1 MNSRER
7 VLAHLDGRPVDRLP
21 FMPITMQ
28 FAADLLG
35 AKYRD
40 YETDHRVL
48 AEGQI
53 RVAEQFGFDYVNT
66 MSDPGREAADCG
78 ARVEYFEHLP
88 AAIIESEPLLA
99 DRTALASLRM
109 PDPLGGG
116 RMQNGING
124 IALLKERVGRDVMV
138 EGWIEGPCAE
148 GVDLRG
154 MNNLML
160 DFHDDPAFVRDLFDF
175 CVEMELRFAKVQ
187 IQAGADVIGIGDAA
201 VSLVGP
207 RIYREFIWP
216 YEKKLIDGVRAMGGV
231 ARLHICGNTRACLAG
246 MGELGCAVVDL
257 DYLAPVAEGR
267 TKMGPGQI
275 ILGNIDPVSVLR
287 DGSPES
293 VTAAIAQCHRDA
305 GSRFIVGAG
314 CEVTR
319 DTAHANLLA
328 LRDYARSH
336 RPEAVPTVG

>member
-28 FAADLLG
+28 FAVDLIG
-35 AKYRD
+35 ARYLD

-53 RVAEQFGFDYVNT
+53 RVAEKFGFDYVNT

-78 ARVEYFEHLP
+78 AKIEYFEYQP
-88 AAIIESEPLLA
+88 AAIKEGTPLLEA
-99 DRTALASLRM
+99 RTSLASLRI

-116 RMQNGING
+116 RMHNGVRSV
-124 IALLKERVGRDVMV
+124 ALLKERVGKDLVV

-148 GVDLRG
+148 AVDLRG

-160 DFHDDPAFVRDLFDF
+160 DFHDDPAFVRDLFAF
-175 CVEMELRFAKVQ
+175 CVEMELKFAKVQ
-187 IQAGADVIGIGDAA
+187 IEAGADVIGIGDAA

-207 RIYREFIWP
+207 RIYKEFIWP
-216 YEKKLIDGVRAMGGV
+216 YEKQLVDGVRAMGAL

-246 MGELGCAVVDL
+246 MGQLGCAVVDL
-257 DYLAPVAEGR
+257 DYLSPVADGR
-267 TKMGPGQI
+267 ARMGPGQV

-287 DGSPES
+287 NGTPDSI
-293 VTAAIAQCHRDA
+293 TTAIAECHRAA
-305 GSRFIVGAG
+305 GDRFIVGAG
-314 CEVTR
+314 CEVVR
-319 DTAHANLLA
+319 DTAHENILA

-336 RPEAVPTVG
+336 RPGDDKP

>member
-28 FAADLLG
+28 FAVDIIG
-35 AKYRD
+35 ARYLD

-53 RVAEQFGFDYVNT
+53 RVAEKFGFDYVNT
-66 MSDPGREAADCG
+66 MSDPAREAADCG
-78 ARVEYFEHLP
+78 SKVEYFEYQP
-88 AAIIESEPLLA
+88 AAIIEGTPLLA
-99 DRTALASLRM
+99 DKTALATLQI

-116 RMQNGING
+116 RMHNGVRSV
-124 IALLKERVGRDVMV
+124 ALLKERVGRDLVV

-148 GVDLRG
+148 AVDLRG

-160 DFHDDPAFVRDLFDF
+160 DFHDDPAFVRDLFAF

-187 IQAGADVIGIGDAA
+187 IEAGADVIGIGDAA

-207 RIYREFIWP
+207 RIYRDFIWP
-216 YEKKLIDGVRAMGGV
+216 YEKQLVDGVRAMGAH
-231 ARLHICGNTRACLAG
+231 ARLHICGNTRACLSG

-257 DYLAPVAEGR
+257 DWLSPVADGR

-275 ILGNIDPVSVLR
+275 ILGNIDPVAVLR
-287 DGSPES
+287 NGTPETI
-293 VTAAIAQCHRDA
+293 TAAIAQCHRAA
-305 GSRFIVGAG
+305 GERFIVGAG

-319 DTAHANLLA
+319 DTAHDNLLA

-336 RPEAVPTVG
+336 RPGDVT

>member
-28 FAADLLG
+28 FASDLLG
-35 AKYRD
+35 ARYRD

-53 RVAEQFGFDYVNT
+53 RVAERFGFDYVNT

-78 ARVEYFEHLP
+78 ARIEYFEHQP
-88 AAIIESEPLLA
+88 AAVVETSPLLE
-99 DRTALASLRM
+99 DKTALAGLRI
-109 PDPLGGG
+109 PNPLGGG
-116 RMQNGING
+116 RMQNGVQAV
-124 IALLKERVGRDVMV
+124 ALLKERVGRDLIV
-138 EGWIEGPCAE
+138 EGWVEGPCAE
-148 GVDLRG
+148 AVDLRG

-160 DFHDDPAFVRDLFDF
+160 DFHDDPRFVRDLFAF
-175 CVEMELRFAKVQ
+175 CVEMELQFAEVQ
-187 IQAGADVIGIGDAA
+187 IEAGADVIGIGDAA

-216 YEKKLIDGVRAMGGV
+216 YEKRLVDGIRDMGARV
-231 ARLHICGNTRACLAG
+231 RLHICGNTRACLAG

-257 DYLAPVAEGR
+257 DWMSPMSEGR
-267 TKMGPGQI
+267 TRMGAGQV
-275 ILGNIDPVSVLR
+275 ILGNIDPVAVLR
-287 DGSPES
+287 NGDPARIQ
-293 VTAAIAQCHRDA
+293 AAVAECHRAA
-305 GSRFIVGAG
+305 GNRFIVGAG

-319 DTAHANLLA
+319 DTPHENLVA
-328 LRDYARSH
+328 LRQYAESH
-336 RPEAVPTVG
+336 RPEEMP